1 MKIDRKTLRIWSMV
15 GSTGTF
21 GLAVG
26 ELVKEYPELCIVTAD
41 LCKFSGLER
50 FWQEHPQNLYNV
62 GIAEQN
68 MIGMAAGL
76 ACEGVTVFAAT
87 YASFLSTRALDQ
99 VRISMGYMKAPV
111 KLVGLTAGFSA
122 GILGATH
129 MALEDVAILRS
140 VPNMT
145 ILSPADC
152 LEEMKCLEAA
162 VAYPGPVY
170 IRLTGT
176 KRMPS
181 VYREDY
187 DFRIGKAVSLRQ
199 GQDVCILAT
208 GSMVSTAVKVAEEM
222 EKSGIS
228 AAVYNIHTLKPIDR
242 DLMGSLGMY
251 RLVVTVEEHSV
262 IGGLGGAVAEEIS
275 GLPVRPK
282 LLRIG
287 VEDYYPHAGP
297 YSSLIADAGL
307 SRDRIFQRITGS
319 YEQILTSTPK

>member
-1 MKIDRKTLRIWSMV
+1 MEIDRKMLRMWSMV

-21 GLAVG
+21 GLAMG
-26 ELVKEYPELCIVTAD
+26 ELVKEYPGLCIVTAD

-50 FWQEHPQNLYNV
+50 FRQEYPQNLYNV

-99 VRISMGYMKAPV
+99 VRISMGYMNAPV

-129 MALEDVAILRS
+129 MALEDVAIFRS
-140 VPNMT
+140 IPGMT

-152 LEEMKCLEAA
+152 LEEVKCLEAA
-162 VAYPGPVY
+162 LAFPGPVY

-187 DFRIGKAVSLRQ
+187 EFEIGKAVSLRE
-199 GQDVCILAT
+199 GKDICILAT
-208 GSMVSTAVKVAEEM
+208 GSMVSAAVKVSEEL
-222 EKSGIS
+222 EKSDIS
-228 AAVYNIHTLKPIDR
+228 TAVYNIHTLKPIDKE
-242 DLMGSLGMY
+242 LMNSLGSY
-251 RLVVTVEEHSV
+251 RIIVTVEEHSV
-262 IGGLGGAVAEEIS
+262 IGGLGGVVAEEIS
-275 GLPVRPK
+275 GLSVRPK

-297 YSSLIADAGL
+297 YSSLISNAGL
-307 SRDRIFQRITGS
+307 SWDHILQRITEE
-319 YEQILTSTPK
+319 YFHL